1 VMARVFTMVIA
12 IPFLRLRDGTHPLAA
27 GPVNPGLLHRTGRSG
42 RYAGG
47 CRINLGPADES
58 LAGQPERASA
68 DSQVRPGPRLPT
80 LRPYSVKTG
89 EARPEALSTSS
100 LPNLAPFARRG
111 RATGQRTYCPCSVC
125 SEPEAHPLQAVRGL
139 AAALSHANAT
149 GNPGGLRFARRLG
162 RSPLDGHC
170 GPAAPRQLHPPGRRT
185 QVLTVFRLPTGG
197 AVRQGSRSS
206 RSRRAGTGHY
216 LPQPSSHR
224 FHLAKADLLPGGIP
238 GRRLGSR
245 NDPPPRP
252 AGTSR

>member
-1 VMARVFTMVIA
+1 MLVI
-12 IPFLRLRDGTHPLAA
+12 
-27 GPVNPGLLHRTGRSG
+27 
-42 RYAGG
+42 
-47 CRINLGPADES
+47 
-58 LAGQPERASA
+58 
-68 DSQVRPGPRLPT
+68 T
-80 LRPYSVKTG
+80 LRVTQRDRDSLP
-89 EARPEALSTSS
+89 ARGGSS

-170 GPAAPRQLHPPGRRT
+170 GPAAPRRLHPRGRRT
-185 QVLTVFRLPTGG
+185 QVLTVFRLPAGG

-224 FHLAKADLLPGGIP
+224 FHLAKAGLLPAGYRVVASVVEMTPASACWYITVTENSLLSKCQPSSSPSPKIAISTASSGSAPRYSTRLPSTAAMNAVRSSDSYSRRIAASAGIW
-238 GRRLGSR
+238 S
-245 NDPPPRP
+245 
-252 AGTSR
+252 